1 MTRVRV
7 YSLAKELNLETK
19 ELIDI
24 LTDLGVTVKNH
35 MSTLDDDIAKLVAET
50 VIESK
55 ELSESREKDE
65 QETSTKKTQV
75 SVDDSFDIADEDL
88 PSTAKKVKKG
98 FKASPKHKLDEDL
111 SEDEDD
117 IKRTA
122 PRKGK
127 KKHKQR
133 GADKGS
139 GAPKPEKKVVEIKE
153 SLSVRELAELL
164 GETPAVVIKEL
175 LGIGIIASI
184 NQEVDYEAAS
194 KIAER
199 FGAEVKKIESDQ
211 GDEYG
216 FDDTIDP
223 PELLEPRPPV
233 VTVMGHVDHG
243 KTSLLDAIRHTRV
256 VQKEAGGITQ
266 HIGAYQVEINNRK
279 ITFIDTPGHEAFT
292 AMRARG
298 AKVTD
303 LAVLVVAADDGVM
316 PQTVEAINHAKAADV
331 PIIVAIN
338 KMDKPTAR
346 PDRVKQELVEHGLVA
361 EDWGGDTVC
370 VQVSALKGEG
380 IDELLE
386 MIILV
391 AELQEL
397 KANPNRKARG
407 VIIESQL
414 DVGRGPVATVLVQNG
429 TLHVGD
435 PVVTGTV
442 WGKVRAM
449 IDDKGERIDSAG
461 PATPVE
467 VIGFSDMPVAGDQ
480 LWVVKDE
487 KTAREIA
494 EKKAEESRSERL
506 QRRSVVTLDTLF
518 DRLKEGEVSE
528 LNVVIKG
535 DVQGSVEAIRQ
546 SLEQLS
552 TSEVKVNVV
561 HTGVGGITENDIML
575 ASASNAII
583 VGFNVRPDSNA
594 RHIAED
600 ENVDI
605 RLYRVIYDVVNEV
618 KAAMQGLLKPEY
630 KEISLGRAE
639 VRELFKVPK
648 VGVIAGS
655 YVTEGRIVRNA
666 QARVLRDNIVVHESK
681 VSSLRRFKD
690 DVREVA
696 AGFECGIGIENFNDI
711 KHGDVI
717 EVFGFEEIKRVL

>member
-35 MSTLDDDIAKLVAET
+35 MSTLEDDIAKLVAET
-50 VIESK
+50 VSESK
-55 ELSESREKDE
+55 ELASESVPP
-65 QETSTKKTQV
+65 QEASVNKTTIPSQDGQDDIEMDFDASGMTQGARKKISKVSSKV
-75 SVDDSFDIADEDL
+75 SVDD
-88 PSTAKKVKKG
+88 V
-98 FKASPKHKLDEDL
+98 
-111 SEDEDD
+111 SED
-117 IKRTA
+117 IGIRGGS
-122 PRKGK
+122 RRGK
-127 KKHKQR
+127 KKDSRKTKD
-133 GADKGS
+133 GSVNTIKDK
-139 GAPKPEKKVVEIKE
+139 KKVIEI
-153 SLSVRELAELL
+153 SDSISVRELAGLL
-164 GETPAVVIKEL
+164 EQSAVAVIKEL
-175 LGIGIIASI
+175 LGVGIIASI
-184 NQEVDYEAAS
+184 NQDVDYQAAS

-199 FGAEVKKIESDQ
+199 FGVEVKKLDNEQSE
-211 GDEYG
+211 EYD
-216 FDDTIDP
+216 FEDVADS
-223 PELLEPRPPV
+223 PEVLVSRPPV

-243 KTSLLDAIRHTRV
+243 KTSLLDAIRETNVTER
-256 VQKEAGGITQ
+256 EAGGITQ
-266 HIGAYQVEINNRK
+266 HIGAYQVK
-279 ITFIDTPGHEAFT
+279 IGGKKIAFIDTPGHEAFT

-303 LAVLVVAADDGVM
+303 LAILVVAADDGVM

-346 PDRVKQELVEHGLVA
+346 PDRVKQELIEHGLVS

-370 VQVSALKGEG
+370 VPVSAIKGEG
-380 IDELLE
+380 INELLE

-391 AELQEL
+391 AEMQEL
-397 KANPNRKARG
+397 KANPNGRARG

-429 TLHVGD
+429 TLRIGD
-435 PVVTGTV
+435 PIVTGSV

-449 IDDKGERIDSAG
+449 TNDKGVRIDSAG

-467 VIGFSDMPVAGDQ
+467 VIGFSDMPAAGDI
-480 LWVVKDE
+480 LWAVRDD
-487 KTAREIA
+487 KTARSKA
-494 EKKAEESRSERL
+494 EKRAEASRSERL
-506 QRRSVVTLDTLF
+506 QRRNVVTLDTLF

-552 TSEVKVNVV
+552 TEEVKVNVV

-583 VGFNVRPDSNA
+583 IGFNVRPDSNA
-594 RHIAED
+594 KHIAED
-600 ENVDI
+600 EDVDI
-605 RLYRVIYDVVNEV
+605 RLYRIIYDVVNEV

-630 KEISLGRAE
+630 KEIVLGRAE
-639 VRELFKVPK
+639 VRTLFKVPK

-655 YVTEGRIVRNA
+655 YVTEGRILRNA
-666 QARVLRDNIVVHESK
+666 QARVLRDSIVVHESRIG
-681 VSSLRRFKD
+681 SLRRFKD
-690 DVREVA
+690 DAREVA
-696 AGFECGIGIENFNDI
+696 SGFECGIGIENFNDL
-711 KHGDVI
+711 KEGDVL
-717 EVFGFEEIKRVL
+717 EAFGFEEIKRVL